1 MTCWPVRS
9 HRLTRPK
16 RRREVTN
23 QEAAM
28 TIEYPS
34 ADDIHAI
41 HERIVV
47 RSDKTEPGVRTPEAV
62 ESALTYIS
70 EGYFDE
76 APETIH
82 EKAAHLMRLLV
93 ADHPYVDGNKRTALT
108 AAVVFYA
115 RNGYYFDADDQV
127 RDYLRQFATDAETVD
142 MNRVATYLDTQT
154 TQRS

>member
-1 MTCWPVRS
+1 
-9 HRLTRPK
+9 
-16 RRREVTN
+16 
-23 QEAAM
+23 M

-34 ADDIHAI
+34 AEDIHAI
-41 HERIVV
+41 HERIVA
-47 RSDKTEPGVRTPEAV
+47 RSDETEPGVRTPEAV

-70 EGYFDE
+70 KGYFDE

-82 EKAAHLMRLLV
+82 EKAAHLMHLLV

-108 AAVVFYA
+108 AAVTLYA

-127 RDYLRQFATDAETVD
+127 RKYLRQFATDAETVD
-142 MNRVATYLDTQT
+142 MERVVAYLKSRT